1 MPWPQPAVL
10 RNTLRSSSSTSKD
23 DDGEGKESK
32 KYRVLALYKFVSPL
46 LPTSSLPEMKL
57 EFENICR
64 QYSARGTVL
73 LAAEGINGTLCY
85 PCTDDGNDELLFFF
99 QKRFHRSL
107 RIRISAA
114 DQPIF
119 ARLKVRVK
127 SEIVTMQWN
136 GDKVQKKRKNINS
149 TDDDDDDDDDDVDDN
164 DDDKDCNNVGRKI
177 ATGQTCGPCC
187 PTTQVGEYVSPREW
201 NKLLLDP
208 NTLVIDTR
216 NKYEIEVGTFHNSIN
231 PHTQSFIEF
240 PAWLQKNVIDDN
252 NITGN
257 GGSNEKRSGAKKK
270 IAMFCTGGIRCEK
283 ATNICLQL
291 IPKNNNISVYHLEGG
306 ILAYLDEFADK
317 KEESLFE
324 GDCYVFDQRVAV
336 SYGNK
341 PSTIF
346 QEKCH
351 ACRHPLS
358 CDDIKRDDFVKGLS
372 CKYCVGTISEK
383 QREKFIQRQK
393 QMELALENGKQ
404 HIYDPKE
411 KKSLHCHKK
420 VCVKRSDE

>member
-1 MPWPQPAVL
+1 MSSMIIILPAMAVVTRRDQVQRKKLPCSVPVGSVVSSCSALCFYCSILFVVFIVWDVVDAVYGLIAVIIMICGQPFYFGL
-10 RNTLRSSSSTSKD
+10 LNQCL
-23 DDGEGKESK
+23 
-32 KYRVLALYKFVSPL
+32 LYL
-46 LPTSSLPEMKL
+46 LPRA
-57 EFENICR
+57 FN
-64 QYSARGTVL
+64 
-73 LAAEGINGTLCY
+73 
-85 PCTDDGNDELLFFF
+85 
-99 QKRFHRSL
+99 
-107 RIRISAA
+107 
-114 DQPIF
+114 
-119 ARLKVRVK
+119 
-127 SEIVTMQWN
+127 
-136 GDKVQKKRKNINS
+136 
-149 TDDDDDDDDDDVDDN
+149 
-164 DDDKDCNNVGRKI
+164 
-177 ATGQTCGPCC
+177 
-187 PTTQVGEYVSPREW
+187 
-201 NKLLLDP
+201 
-208 NTLVIDTR
+208 
-216 NKYEIEVGTFHNSIN
+216 
-231 PHTQSFIEF
+231 SFIYF
-240 PAWLQKNVIDDN
+240 YI
-252 NITGN
+252 G
-257 GGSNEKRSGAKKK
+257 
-270 IAMFCTGGIRCEK
+270 EK

>member
-23 DDGEGKESK
+23 DDSEGKESK
-32 KYRVLALYKFVSPL
+32 KYRVLALYKFVTPL

-57 EFENICR
+57 EVENICR

-85 PCTDDGNDELLFFF
+85 PYTDDGNDELLFFF
-99 QKRFHRSL
+99 QERFKRSL

-136 GDKVQKKRKNINS
+136 GDKV
-149 TDDDDDDDDDDVDDN
+149 DDD

-177 ATGQTCGPCC
+177 VTGQTCGPCC

-208 NTLVIDTR
+208 GTLVIDTR
-216 NKYEIEVGTFHNSIN
+216 NQYEIEVGTFHNSIN

-240 PAWLQKNVIDDN
+240 PAWLQKNVIDDI
-252 NITGN
+252 NINGN

-283 ATNICLQL
+283 ATNACLQL

-420 VCVKRSDE
+420 FCVRRSDE

>member
-270 IAMFCTGGIRCEK
+270 IAMFCTGGIRCKFLFCSLLLLFYFVCCFYSLGCGRCGVWFDSSNHYDLWAALLFWITESMF
-283 ATNICLQL
+283 ALFVAPCLQFF
-291 IPKNNNISVYHLEGG
+291 
-306 ILAYLDEFADK
+306 YLF
-317 KEESLFE
+317 L
-324 GDCYVFDQRVAV
+324 YR
-336 SYGNK
+336 
-341 PSTIF
+341 
-346 QEKCH
+346 
-351 ACRHPLS
+351 
-358 CDDIKRDDFVKGLS
+358 
-372 CKYCVGTISEK
+372 
-383 QREKFIQRQK
+383 
-393 QMELALENGKQ
+393 
-404 HIYDPKE
+404 
-411 KKSLHCHKK
+411 
-420 VCVKRSDE
+420 

>member
-23 DDGEGKESK
+23 DDSEGKESK

-99 QKRFHRSL
+99 QERFNTL

-127 SEIVTMQWN
+127 AEIVTMQWN
-136 GDKVQKKRKNINS
+136 GDKV
-149 TDDDDDDDDDDVDDN
+149 DDD

-177 ATGQTCGPCC
+177 ATGQMCGPCC
-187 PTTQVGEYVSPREW
+187 PNSQVGEYVSPREW

-208 NTLVIDTR
+208 GTLVIDTR
-216 NKYEIEVGTFHNSIN
+216 NQYEIEVGTFHNSIN

-240 PAWLQKNVIDDN
+240 PAWLQKNVIDDI
-252 NITGN
+252 NINGN

-283 ATNICLQL
+283 ATNACLQL

-420 VCVKRSDE
+420 VCVRRSDE

>member
-1 MPWPQPAVL
+1 MGMPWPQPAVL

-136 GDKVQKKRKNINS
+136 G
-149 TDDDDDDDDDDVDDN
+149 
-164 DDDKDCNNVGRKI
+164 
-177 ATGQTCGPCC
+177 
-187 PTTQVGEYVSPREW
+187 
-201 NKLLLDP
+201 
-208 NTLVIDTR
+208 
-216 NKYEIEVGTFHNSIN
+216 
-231 PHTQSFIEF
+231 
-240 PAWLQKNVIDDN
+240 
-252 NITGN
+252 
-257 GGSNEKRSGAKKK
+257 
-270 IAMFCTGGIRCEK
+270 
-283 ATNICLQL
+283 
-291 IPKNNNISVYHLEGG
+291 
-306 ILAYLDEFADK
+306 
-317 KEESLFE
+317 
-324 GDCYVFDQRVAV
+324 
-336 SYGNK
+336 
-341 PSTIF
+341 
-346 QEKCH
+346 
-351 ACRHPLS
+351 
-358 CDDIKRDDFVKGLS
+358 
-372 CKYCVGTISEK
+372 
-383 QREKFIQRQK
+383 
-393 QMELALENGKQ
+393 
-404 HIYDPKE
+404 
-411 KKSLHCHKK
+411 
-420 VCVKRSDE
+420 